1 MTDNFYY
8 KTLDKYLKELLSDL
22 KMSMQI
28 RVITNQLFIE
38 KVQFLG
44 IELRTKNEIFQDI
57 LNQHYKLIKSIPC
70 EFDSSNDQ
78 ITLKLSSKFIY
89 SVDKETML
97 FYFVWIDSLGNI
109 IKPGRPFQIIE
120 KDDTFTLH

>member
-8 KTLDKYLKELLSDL
+8 KTLDKYLKELLADL

-38 KVQFLG
+38 KVQFLS

-57 LNQHYKLIKSIPC
+57 LNQEYKLIKTIPC
-70 EFDSSNDQ
+70 IFDSSADQ
-78 ITLKLSSKFIY
+78 VTLKLSGKFIY
-89 SVDKETML
+89 SVEKETML
-97 FYFVWIDSLGNI
+97 FYFVWVDSFGNI
-109 IKPGRPFQIIE
+109 IKPGRPFQIVK
-120 KDDTFTLH
+120 KDDTFTLQ